1 MLQLDDLPV
10 ELVLKIFAYLPQ
22 FWLATIA
29 QVCERWKELA
39 FDPCL
44 WTEVRINLRDMESE
58 QQVREVLNR
67 ATLIRKLDVSGII
80 YIEDIASCSTHF
92 KLLKELVVPCRALS
106 HRSMPVILRNCES
119 LTTVALRGKDTL
131 LPNDVRH
138 LQSLKCLKVF
148 STSREVRIEDGI
160 LRQVCTSC
168 PLLERLDIS
177 SDRIR
182 HRSTWGCLES
192 LQHLTCLSVTR
203 MSTSGL
209 LYVSKARPNL
219 ESLKIASVWNDNDV
233 TVAQALQTFL
243 KLRILSVDGECGTG
257 WFDTRF
263 RTPTELERFAV
274 QQLHMEEHQINQLV
288 QKCGEKLRH
297 VTVSAR
303 TLTQN
308 VLNLLHECKNLESV
322 AVYGVCGGDMLLKM
336 LIALPKLVR
345 AQLDVVGEAGEAVS
359 QLNTVVDVLDKSA
372 RGHTRLVLRAHC
384 ASQAAE
390 DDMIRAVWNLREYLV
405 FNTAV
410 SENHIRDLE
419 EQCWRMKEG
428 KFFWVSWRRKILRTV
443 QTSLPVMSNTLK
455 YLVVNVYED

>member
-1 MLQLDDLPV
+1 MLQFNDLPV
-10 ELVLKIFAYLPQ
+10 ELVLKIFTYLPQ

-92 KLLKELVVPCRALS
+92 KRLKELVVPCRALS
-106 HRSMPVILRNCES
+106 HRTMPVILRNCES

-131 LPNDVRH
+131 LPNDH
-138 LQSLKCLKVF
+138 LK
-148 STSREVRIEDGI
+148 
-160 LRQVCTSC
+160 
-168 PLLERLDIS
+168 
-177 SDRIR
+177 
-182 HRSTWGCLES
+182 
-192 LQHLTCLSVTR
+192 CLSVTR
-203 MSTSGL
+203 MSTGGL
-209 LYVSKARPNL
+209 LHVSKARPNL
-219 ESLKIASVWNDNDV
+219 ESLKIGSVWNENDV

-263 RTPTELERFAV
+263 GTPRELERFDV
-274 QQLHMEEHQINQLV
+274 QQLHMEEHQMNQLV
-288 QKCGEKLRH
+288 LKCGEKLRH
-297 VTVSAR
+297 VTISAR

-308 VLNLLHECKNLESV
+308 ALNLLHDCKNLESI

-359 QLNTVVDVLDKSA
+359 QLNAVVDVLDKSA
-372 RGHTRLVLRAHC
+372 RGHTRLVIRAHC

-390 DDMIRAVWNLREYLV
+390 DDMVRAVWNLREYLA
-405 FNTAV
+405 FNTGV
-410 SENHIRDLE
+410 SVDHIRDLE
-419 EQCWRMKEG
+419 EQCWRMKDG
-428 KFFWVSWRRKILRTV
+428 KCFWVSWRRKILRTV

-455 YLVVNVYED
+455 YLVVNVYEN